1 MSNTL
6 RQTIYWLLFLV
17 IATIVIFLFVIPLL
31 MMFYFPDAKIVG
43 HFSNIVGIASTIV
56 GALSAGLGFFS
67 IFQANQGNKQVT
79 KILETVQSMAS
90 SQQIMFSKLSE
101 SGTSVVRGTR
111 PPSADDEWPKDDV
124 KS

>member
-1 MSNTL
+1 MNNTL
-6 RQTIYWLLFLV
+6 KQTIYWSLFLV
-17 IATIVIFLFVIPLL
+17 IASIVIFIFLIPLF
-31 MMFYFPDAKIVG
+31 MMLYFPDAQIVG

-56 GALSAGLGFFS
+56 GALSAGLGVFS
-67 IFQANQGNKQVT
+67 IIQANQGNKQVT
-79 KILETVQSMAS
+79 KILDTVQSLAS

-111 PPSADDEWPKDDV
+111 PPSADDEWPKDNV

>member
-1 MSNTL
+1 MNNTL
-6 RQTIYWLLFLV
+6 KQTIYWSLFLV
-17 IATIVIFLFVIPLL
+17 IASIVIFIFLIPLF
-31 MMFYFPDAKIVG
+31 MMLYFPEAKIVS

-56 GALSAGLGFFS
+56 GALSAGLGCFS
-67 IFQANQGNKQVT
+67 IFQANQGNKQVSI
-79 KILETVQSMAS
+79 ILDTVQSMAS